1 MPGFKASRDRR
12 ILLLGIAADGD
23 LKLKSLLIYQSKT
36 PKTLRIILNLPCL
49 CSINGTTSL
58 NDSIS
63 VKTWCIDILSPLLR
77 TIAQKKIPFKIQL
90 IDNAPGPPRALME
103 MQSEINSVFMPAD
116 TTYILQPMD

>member
-23 LKLKSLLIYQSKT
+23 LKLKSLLIYQSKN

-90 IDNAPGPPRALME
+90 IDNAPGPPRAR
-103 MQSEINSVFMPAD
+103 SERDKD
-116 TTYILQPMD
+116 TT